1 MQAFVTDAFW
11 EGGGEKYER
20 HSETSSCLCNPS
32 SYVYVNIDNARISTR
47 MILGAKRKKK
57 KEKTTIHLEWTRGP
71 WRWRRRRSKKN
82 VNVERYVYV
91 KHSYV
96 YINYNSAGAFPRLL
110 PPHAYEYSSRLR
122 VPPRAPRSLGL
133 EPA

>member
-1 MQAFVTDAFW
+1 MRFGRVAVKNMKGIA
-11 EGGGEKYER
+11 KR
-20 HSETSSCLCNPS
+20 HHVYPS

-57 KEKTTIHLEWTRGP
+57 EEKTTIHLEWTRGP

-96 YINYNSAGAFPRLL
+96 YINYNSAGAFPRLP
-110 PPHAYEYSSRLR
+110 PPHAYEYL
-122 VPPRAPRSLGL
+122 PAPRAP
-133 EPA
+133 